1 MEGFISQFAQGGR
14 LIFPDSAYTISCG
27 VQLINFVTD
36 IIIISVCCACC
47 RLKRV
52 PIGYPNGNMAWKTVF
67 ILKPAYISPL
77 MLLFY
82 QCYC

>member
-36 IIIISVCCACC
+36 IIILRAYPEKKG
-47 RLKRV
+47 RL
-52 PIGYPNGNMAWKTVF
+52 
-67 ILKPAYISPL
+67 
-77 MLLFY
+77 
-82 QCYC
+82 

>member
-36 IIIISVCCACC
+36 IIILCC
-47 RLKRV
+47 
-52 PIGYPNGNMAWKTVF
+52 VF
-67 ILKPAYISPL
+67 KLCFVFNSPFHSL
-77 MLLFY
+77 S
-82 QCYC
+82 C